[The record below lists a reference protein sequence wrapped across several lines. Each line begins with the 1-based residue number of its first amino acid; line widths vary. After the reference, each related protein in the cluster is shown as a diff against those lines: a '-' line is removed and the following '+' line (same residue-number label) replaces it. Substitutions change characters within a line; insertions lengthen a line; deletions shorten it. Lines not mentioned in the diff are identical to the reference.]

1 MSPEYMW
8 GQGFGFM
15 WIFPLLFLGIFLYFM
30 RGMFGQNN
38 TGQNTSGSRNAA
50 QQDTARE
57 ILDKRF
63 ASGEINTEEYE
74 EMKKALGNGN

>member
-15 WIFPLLFLGIFLYFM
+15 WIFPLLFLGAFLYFM
-30 RGMFGQNN
+30 RGMFGQNM
-38 TGQNTSGSRNAA
+38 GSGSNSARPES
-50 QQDTARE
+50 ARE

-74 EMKKALGNGN
+74 EMKKALGSGS